1 MGIFGDDK
9 RQDERIAALERH
21 VRALT
26 ETVQANQAD
35 IAAAWIAVL
44 GLQAQVFEK
53 VSSSDVD
60 PAIVELNKQL
70 GVARE
75 QLEKSAASAS
85 ETWATLQGGRSA
97 GEVLPTMSQTSDV
110 EARYEDAEQQAEAKA
125 SDVTKYVGIRASHPR
140 EGEQRDAGEDR
151 CEAAPYASP
160 SEVSPPR
167 HEGGE

>member
-85 ETWATLQGGRSA
+85 ETWATLQGGVRDSFETLRSS
-97 GEVLPTMSQTSDV
+97 VN
-110 EARYEDAEQQAEAKA
+110 DAVDQIK
-125 SDVTKYVGIRASHPR
+125 KG
-140 EGEQRDAGEDR
+140 
-151 CEAAPYASP
+151 
-160 SEVSPPR
+160 
-167 HEGGE
+167 